1 LTSSRNPVGC
11 GASRRI
17 DAALEWVSVSCGATP
32 HFERNGPPAL
42 AGHPC
47 DEEIE
52 VLAERERAKEDRIM
66 TTPIATGSVHH
77 LRLTVRDVARSR
89 SFYTEVLG
97 FQHVMDL
104 PSGVFLSN
112 GAVGLGIGPSPDPS
126 RAPGDDRFDEA
137 RVGLDHLSFGVASRD
152 ELERA
157 RRLLDERG
165 VPHGEITDLGDAF
178 GMYILAFRDPDNIQ
192 LELTALYG

>member
-1 LTSSRNPVGC
+1 
-11 GASRRI
+11 
-17 DAALEWVSVSCGATP
+17 
-32 HFERNGPPAL
+32 
-42 AGHPC
+42 
-47 DEEIE
+47 
-52 VLAERERAKEDRIM
+52 M
-66 TTPIATGSVHH
+66 TTPIATGAVHH
-77 LRLTVRDVARSR
+77 LRLTVSDVARSR
-89 SFYTEVLG
+89 AFYTDVLG

-112 GAVGLGIGPSPDPS
+112 GTIGLGLGPSPDPS
-126 RAPGDDRFDEA
+126 RAPNNDRFDEA
-137 RVGLDHLSFGVASRD
+137 RVGLDHLSFGVANRD

-157 RRLLDERG
+157 QQLLKARG